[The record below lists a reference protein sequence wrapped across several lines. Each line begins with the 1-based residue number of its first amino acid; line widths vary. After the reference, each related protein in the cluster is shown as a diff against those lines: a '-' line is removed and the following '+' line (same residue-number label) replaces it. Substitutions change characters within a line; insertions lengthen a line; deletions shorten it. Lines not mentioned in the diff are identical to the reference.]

1 MTRKLF
7 ALFFLAAFGFGL
19 LAGAHPCQAAVGE
32 QDSGHSA
39 CHQAEGAGAPAPSED
54 DETPDQNGCGT
65 SCQHACH
72 MTAVAAGGS
81 MAFAIAPVALA
92 VVEASGS
99 GLPLFAH
106 PIDHIPLA

>member
-19 LAGAHPCQAAVGE
+19 LAGAHPCQAMAGE
-32 QDSGHSA
+32 AGSEEGGHSA
-39 CHQAEGAGAPAPSED
+39 CHQAAGADAPAPSEE
-54 DETPDQNGCGT
+54 DENGCGT

>member
-1 MTRKLF
+1 MTRKLL

-19 LAGAHPCQAAVGE
+19 VVGAHPCQAMAVELENGR
-32 QDSGHSA
+32 ST
-39 CHQAEGAGAPAPSED
+39 CHETEGASAPAPSG
-54 DETPDQNGCGT
+54 DESGCGA

-72 MTAVAAGGS
+72 MTAVTATGS
-81 MAFAIAPVALA
+81 MAFAITPVAQA

>member
-19 LAGAHPCQAAVGE
+19 LAGAHPCQAAMGE

-39 CHQAEGAGAPAPSED
+39 CHQGEGADAPAPSE
-54 DETPDQNGCGT
+54 EQNGCGT

-92 VVEASGS
+92 VVEASVS